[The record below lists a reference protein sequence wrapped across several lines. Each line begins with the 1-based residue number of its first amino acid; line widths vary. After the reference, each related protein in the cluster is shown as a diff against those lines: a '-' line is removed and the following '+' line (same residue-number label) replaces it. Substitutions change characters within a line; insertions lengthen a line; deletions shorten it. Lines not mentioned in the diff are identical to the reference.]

1 MLRARTPS
9 ARVRESLKVI
19 GNDCRRGRAF
29 FYRSLNSII
38 MSDTKQPFYKS
49 KAFWTLVSSIVAA
62 LSAFFLASCS
72 AQAKVARTGVH
83 IDTVRVDYI
92 IRSNNFTLP

>member
-9 ARVRESLKVI
+9 VRVRESLKVI
-19 GNDCRRGRAF
+19 GNDCRSGRAF
-29 FYRSLNSII
+29 FYRSLNSTI
-38 MSDTKQPFYKS
+38 MSDLKQPFYKS

-62 LSAFFLASCS
+62 LAAFFLSSCS
-72 AQAKVARTGVH
+72 AQAKVARSGVH

>member
-29 FYRSLNSII
+29 FYRSLTLFAMPN
-38 MSDTKQPFYKS
+38 TKQPFYKS

-62 LSAFFLASCS
+62 LAA
-72 AQAKVARTGVH
+72 GVGILH
-83 IDTVRVDYI
+83 MG
-92 IRSNNFTLP
+92 